1 MKASGSTAQS
11 KFYQEVGI
19 RLAQEGFDTQ
29 VNEGSLLQVFFHGV
43 PLCQVAENGGTRYRQ
58 EDVESEP
65 ASSALDKVNGLSS
78 TVAEYM
84 RLVDSAPPL
93 KASSLDAPYKQILDF
108 NGYVLGAMESKYGVQ
123 FTSWEWSY
131 DKSGLSTGHYFGNDY
146 AAAKKDFALRT
157 GLIPEEKS
165 FTPEQLIEIY
175 RCCADTLSRDYE
187 LTYEQEQKLDAI
199 QTQITEMVPD
209 FAERM
214 KVSLNQD
221 ASQQQVM

>member
-1 MKASGSTAQS
+1 MKTSDSSSRS
-11 KFYQEVGI
+11 KFHQEVGI

-29 VNEGSLLQVFFHGV
+29 VNDGSLLQVSFHGV
-43 PLCQVAENGGTRYRQ
+43 PLCQVAANGGTRYRQ

-65 ASSALDKVNGLSS
+65 ASSALDKVNDLSS

-84 RLVDSAPPL
+84 RLIDAAPPL
-93 KASSLDAPYKQILDF
+93 KASSLDAPYKQLLDF

-123 FTSWEWSY
+123 FTSWEWTY
-131 DKSGLSTGHYFGNDY
+131 DKSGLSTGHYFGNNY
-146 AAAKKDFALRT
+146 AAAKKDFALRA
-157 GLIPEEKS
+157 GLIPEEKK

-175 RCCADTLSRDYE
+175 RCCADTLSHDYE

-199 QTQITEMVPD
+199 QAQITEMIPD

-214 KVSLNQD
+214 KASLEQD
-221 ASQQQVM
+221 ASQQQRM

>member
-1 MKASGSTAQS
+1 
-11 KFYQEVGI
+11 
-19 RLAQEGFDTQ
+19 
-29 VNEGSLLQVFFHGV
+29 
-43 PLCQVAENGGTRYRQ
+43 
-58 EDVESEP
+58 
-65 ASSALDKVNGLSS
+65 
-78 TVAEYM
+78 M
-84 RLVDSAPPL
+84 RLVDAAPPL

-157 GLIPEEKS
+157 GLIPKEKK

-175 RCCADTLSRDYE
+175 RCCADTLSRDFE

-209 FAERM
+209 FADRM
-214 KVSLNQD
+214 KASLEQD
-221 ASQQQVM
+221 ASQQQMM

>member
-1 MKASGSTAQS
+1 MKTSDSSSRS
-11 KFYQEVGI
+11 KFHQEVGI

-29 VNEGSLLQVFFHGV
+29 VNDGSLLQVFFHGV
-43 PLCQVAENGGTRYRQ
+43 PLCQVAENGGTRHRQ

-65 ASSALDKVNGLSS
+65 ASSALDKVNDLSS
-78 TVAEYM
+78 TVVEYM
-84 RLVDSAPPL
+84 RLIDAAHPL
-93 KASSLDAPYKQILDF
+93 KAPSLDAPYKQLLDF

-123 FTSWEWSY
+123 FTSWEWTY
-131 DKSGLSTGHYFGNDY
+131 DKNGLSTGHYFGNNY
-146 AAAKKDFALRT
+146 AAAKKDFALRA
-157 GLIPEEKS
+157 GLIPEEKK

-175 RCCADTLSRDYE
+175 RCCADTLSHDYE

-214 KVSLNQD
+214 KASLEQD
-221 ASQQQVM
+221 ASQQQRM